1 MSEMIN
7 NVTQRKE
14 MIKNIL
20 RGLHAGKPLEELKAQ
35 FAELAKEADASEI
48 AEVEQMLIGEGMPT
62 ADIQELCD
70 LHVAVVREALDHQP
84 PPETIPG
91 HPVFTFRAENQV
103 GARFLNGLQ
112 DALAVPG
119 SAGLA
124 AARQQL
130 QKLMEFDRHYL
141 RKENL
146 LFPYLEKHSFTGPS
160 AVMWGIHDEIRAG
173 WKQLDA
179 LLESGPEGDETAFI
193 ASVNKVFEKLDH
205 QMREM
210 FYKEEKILFPA
221 AMDRLSEKEW
231 ADIRA
236 QESELG
242 YFMIQPSADWKPA
255 AKEAEEAAPPRAG
268 ETGNAAATAGEIPLS
283 TGVLTPEQ
291 INLMLTHLPVDVT
304 FVDEQDRVRFFSQT
318 KERIFERQPAI
329 IGRKVQNC
337 HPPQS
342 VHKVQKIL
350 EDFRSGKR
358 DVAEFWI
365 QMMGKFIHI
374 RYFALR
380 DDAGNYRGTI
390 EVSQDV
396 ALIRALEGE
405 KRLLDDAG

>member
-1 MSEMIN
+1 MSEFIN
-7 NVTQRKE
+7 NASRRKE

-20 RGLHAGKPLEELKAQ
+20 RGLHEGKPLEELKAQ

-48 AEVEQMLIGEGMPT
+48 AEVEQLLINEGMP
-62 ADIQELCD
+62 AENIQELCD
-70 LHVAVVREALDHQP
+70 LHVAVVREALEQQP
-84 PPETIPG
+84 SPETVPG

-112 DALAVPG
+112 DALSVPG

-124 AARQQL
+124 AAQKQL
-130 QKLMEFDRHYL
+130 QKLMEFERHYL

-146 LFPYLEKHSFTGPS
+146 LFPFLEKHNFTGPS

-173 WKQLDA
+173 WKQLNA
-179 LLESGPEGDETAFI
+179 LLEAGPQGNETVFTAK
-193 ASVNKVFEKLDH
+193 VNEVFAKIEH

-221 AMDRLSEKEW
+221 SMERLSESDW
-231 ADIRA
+231 AAIRE

-242 YFMIQPSADWKPA
+242 YFIILPSAEWKPEI
-255 AKEAEEAAPPRAG
+255 KEAPAAAP
-268 ETGNAAATAGEIPLS
+268 AAEKAESEPVTAGEIPLS

-291 INLMLTHLPVDVT
+291 INLMLTHLPVDIT
-304 FVDEQDRVRFFSQT
+304 FVDENDRVRFFSQT
-318 KERIFERQPAI
+318 QERIFERQPAI

-342 VHKVQKIL
+342 VDKVQRIV

-374 RYFALR
+374 RYYALR
-380 DDAGNYRGTI
+380 DAAGNYRGTI

-396 ALIRALEGE
+396 APIRALEGE
-405 KRLLDDAG
+405 KRLLDDEG

>member
-1 MSEMIN
+1 MSEFIN
-7 NVTQRKE
+7 NTTRRKE

-20 RGLHAGKPLEELKAQ
+20 RGLHEGKPLEELKAQ

-48 AEVEQMLIGEGMPT
+48 AEVEEMLINEGMP
-62 ADIQELCD
+62 AENIQALCD
-70 LHVAVVREALDHQP
+70 LHVAVVREALDQQP
-84 PPETIPG
+84 SPETVPG

-112 DALAVPG
+112 DALSVPG
-119 SAGLA
+119 TAGLA
-124 AARQQL
+124 AAQQQL
-130 QKLMEFDRHYL
+130 QKLVEFERHYL

-146 LFPYLEKHSFTGPS
+146 LFPFLEKHNFTGPS

-173 WKQLDA
+173 WKQLNA
-179 LLESGPEGDETAFI
+179 LLEAGPQGNETAFT
-193 ASVNKVFEKLDH
+193 AKVHEVFAKIEH

-221 AMDRLSEKEW
+221 SMERLSESDW
-231 ADIRA
+231 AAIRE

-242 YFMIQPSADWKPA
+242 YFIIQPSAEWKPEI
-255 AKEAEEAAPPRAG
+255 KEAPAAAP
-268 ETGNAAATAGEIPLS
+268 AAEKAESEPVTAGEIPLS
-283 TGVLTPEQ
+283 TGALTPEQ
-291 INLMLTHLPVDVT
+291 INLMLTHLPVDIT
-304 FVDEQDRVRFFSQT
+304 FVDENDRVRFFSQT

-342 VHKVQKIL
+342 VDKVQRIV

-374 RYFALR
+374 RYYALR
-380 DDAGNYRGTI
+380 DAAGNYRGTI

-396 ALIRALEGE
+396 APIRALEGE
-405 KRLLDDAG
+405 KRLLDDEG

>member
-1 MSEMIN
+1 MSEYIN
-7 NVTQRKE
+7 NTAKRKE

-20 RGLHAGKPLEELKAQ
+20 RGLHEGKPLEELKAQ

-48 AEVEQMLIGEGMPT
+48 AEVEEMLINEGMP
-62 ADIQELCD
+62 AANIQELCD
-70 LHVAVVREALDHQP
+70 LHVAVVREALDNKP
-84 PPETIPG
+84 SPETVPG
-91 HPVFTFRAENQV
+91 HPVFTLRAENQL
-103 GARFLNGLQ
+103 GERFLNGLE
-112 DALAVPG
+112 DALSVPG
-119 SAGLA
+119 AAGLA
-124 AARQQL
+124 AAQQQL
-130 QKLMEFDRHYL
+130 EKLMEFDRHYL

-173 WKQLDA
+173 WKQLHA
-179 LLESGPEGDETAFI
+179 LLEAGPQDNQTAFT
-193 ASVNKVFEKLDH
+193 AKVKDIFAKFNH

-221 AMDRLSEKEW
+221 SIERLSDKEW
-231 ADIRA
+231 AAIRN

-242 YFMIQPSADWKPA
+242 YFIVKPSAEWKPVVLEETAPASLPEKPKSTPA
-255 AKEAEEAAPPRAG
+255 AD
-268 ETGNAAATAGEIPLS
+268 GEIPLS
-283 TGVLTPEQ
+283 TGVLTAEQ

-304 FVDEQDRVRFFSQT
+304 FVDENDRVRFFSQT

-342 VHKVQKIL
+342 VDKVQKIV
-350 EDFRSGKR
+350 EDFRAGKR

-380 DDAGNYRGTI
+380 DAAGNYRGTI

-396 ALIRALEGE
+396 APIRALEGE

>member
-1 MSEMIN
+1 MSEFIN

-20 RGLHAGKPLEELKAQ
+20 RGLHEGKPLEELKAQ
-35 FAELAKEADASEI
+35 FAVLAKEADASEI
-48 AEVEQMLIGEGMPT
+48 AEVEQLLIGEGMPT

-70 LHVAVVREALDHQP
+70 LHVAVVREALEHQP
-84 PPETIPG
+84 TPETVPG
-91 HPVFTFRAENQV
+91 HPVFSFRAENQV
-103 GARFLNGLQ
+103 GERFLNGLQ
-112 DALAVPG
+112 DALSVPG
-119 SAGLA
+119 AAGLKA
-124 AARQQL
+124 AQQQL
-130 QKLMEFDRHYL
+130 QKLMSFDRHYL

-160 AVMWGIHDEIRAG
+160 AVMWGIHDEVRAG
-173 WKQLDA
+173 WKQLKA
-179 LLESGPEGDETAFI
+179 LLEAGPQSDQTAFTTKANEI
-193 ASVNKVFEKLDH
+193 FEKFDH

-221 AMDRLSEKEW
+221 AIDRLSDKEW
-231 ADIRA
+231 AAIRN

-242 YFMIQPSADWKPA
+242 YFIIKPSAEWKPVVL
-255 AKEAEEAAPPRAG
+255 EETASAPIPEKPQSAPV
-268 ETGNAAATAGEIPLS
+268 TAGEIPLS
-283 TGVLTPEQ
+283 TGVLTAEQ
-291 INLMLTHLPVDVT
+291 INLMLTHMPVDVT
-304 FVDEQDRVRFFSQT
+304 FVDENDRVRFFSQT
-318 KERIFERQPAI
+318 KERIFDRQPAI

-342 VHKVQKIL
+342 VHKVQQIV
-350 EDFRSGKR
+350 EDFRAGKR

-380 DDAGNYRGTI
+380 DAAGNYRGTI

-396 ALIRALEGE
+396 APIRALEGE
-405 KRLLDDAG
+405 KRLLDDEG

>member
-1 MSEMIN
+1 MSEYIN
-7 NVTQRKE
+7 NTAKRKE

-20 RGLHAGKPLEELKAQ
+20 RGLHEGKPLEELKAQ

-48 AEVEQMLIGEGMPT
+48 AEVEEMLINEGMP
-62 ADIQELCD
+62 AANIQELCD
-70 LHVAVVREALDHQP
+70 LHVAVVREALDQKP
-84 PPETIPG
+84 SPETVPG
-91 HPVFTFRAENQV
+91 HPVFTLRAENQL
-103 GARFLNGLQ
+103 GERFLNGLE
-112 DALAVPG
+112 DALSVPG
-119 SAGLA
+119 AAGLA
-124 AARQQL
+124 AAQQQL
-130 QKLMEFDRHYL
+130 EKLMEFDRHYL

-173 WKQLDA
+173 WKQLNA
-179 LLESGPEGDETAFI
+179 LLEAGPQDNQTAFT
-193 ASVNKVFEKLDH
+193 AKVKDIFAKFNH

-221 AMDRLSEKEW
+221 SIERLSDKEW
-231 ADIRA
+231 AAIRN

-242 YFMIQPSADWKPA
+242 YFIIKPSAEWKPVVLEETAPASLPEKPKSTPA
-255 AKEAEEAAPPRAG
+255 AE
-268 ETGNAAATAGEIPLS
+268 GEIPLS
-283 TGVLTPEQ
+283 TGVLTAEQ

-304 FVDEQDRVRFFSQT
+304 FVDENDRVRFFSQT

-342 VHKVQKIL
+342 VDKVQKIV
-350 EDFRSGKR
+350 EDFRAGKR

-374 RYFALR
+374 RYYALR
-380 DDAGNYRGTI
+380 DAAGNYRGTI

-396 ALIRALEGE
+396 APIRALEGE
-405 KRLLDDAG
+405 KRLLDDQA